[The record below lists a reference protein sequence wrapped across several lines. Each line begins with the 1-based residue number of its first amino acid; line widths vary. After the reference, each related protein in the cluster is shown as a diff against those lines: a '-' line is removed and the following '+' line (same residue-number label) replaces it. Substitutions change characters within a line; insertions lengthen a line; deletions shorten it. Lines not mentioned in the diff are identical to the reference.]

1 MGRGGLE
8 TMLMNYYRH
17 IDRSR
22 VQFDFLVHRDFRAD
36 YDDEIESLGGKIFRL
51 PRLVPWSRSY
61 HRALDAFFDA
71 HPEYKIIHVHQD
83 CLSSVILKSA
93 MQHGIPVRIAHSHSS
108 RQDYNLKYPIKLF
121 YRRLIPCYATKLF
134 ACGQAAGNWMFRG
147 AASEIVPNAID
158 TDAFRFRPQVR
169 EAVRRDLQIAPETL
183 VVGHVGRFS
192 PAKNHGKLLEIF
204 AAFHQKQPNSVL
216 LLVGDGDLRK
226 QIEAKISE
234 LQLQDSVILTGVR
247 SDVADL
253 QQAMDVFVFPSV
265 YEGLPVTVIEAQ
277 TAGLPC
283 IVSDT
288 IPSEVYLTDL
298 VAFEK
303 LSSSADDWART
314 ILKKKNTMRIDR
326 HEEIAAHGF
335 DISVEAVKLQEY
347 YLNAYE
353 QID

>member
-61 HRALDAFFDA
+61 HCALDAFFDA
-71 HPEYKIIHVHQD
+71 HPEYRTVHVHQD

-134 ACGQAAGNWMFRG
+134 ACGQEAGRWMFRG
-147 AASEIVPNAID
+147 APFEIVPNAID
-158 TDAFRFRPQVR
+158 TEAFRFRPQVR
-169 EAVRRDLQIAPETL
+169 EDVRRELQISPDAL

-192 PAKNHGKLLEIF
+192 PAKNHMKLLEIF
-204 AAFHQKQPNSVL
+204 AAVHEKTPDSML

-226 QIEAKISE
+226 QIEAKIAALRLE
-234 LQLQDSVILTGVR
+234 KSVIMTGVR
-247 SDVADL
+247 EDVSAL
-253 QQAMDVFVFPSV
+253 LQAMDLFVFPSI
-265 YEGLPVTVIEAQ
+265 YEGLGIVLVEAQ

-288 IPSEVYLTDL
+288 IPSEVQLTDL

-326 HEEIAAHGF
+326 HEEIASHGF
-335 DISVEAVKLQEY
+335 DISAEAAKLQEY

-353 QID
+353 QIN